1 MKVLASALLIGAL
14 LVGCGGHSE
23 STTSG
28 SAQVNGSGV
37 TFDNNS
43 VTLNRSGLPAARIG
57 ADGSLS
63 IAGKPVALNAAQQQA
78 MRGYYAQLQ
87 AVAKQGIEIGTKGA
101 AFGAH
106 AAGEALKGVLSGNP
120 DQIGEKIEAEA
131 EADTFKQHALQICD
145 RLVGLRTAQDAAA
158 SLIPAF
164 APYAS
169 LTQHDVEDCRK

>member
-1 MKVLASALLIGAL
+1 MKVLASALLMGAL

-57 ADGSLS
+57 ADGSLR

-120 DQIGEKIEAEA
+120 DPIGEKIEA

>member
-1 MKVLASALLIGAL
+1 MKVLASALLMGAL

-57 ADGSLS
+57 ADGSLR

-87 AVAKQGIEIGTKGA
+87 AVAKQGIEIGTKGR
-101 AFGAH
+101 
-106 AAGEALKGVLSGNP
+106 GVRCARGGRSAQGRAERQP
-120 DQIGEKIEAEA
+120 DQIGGKIEA

>member
-1 MKVLASALLIGAL
+1 
-14 LVGCGGHSE
+14 
-23 STTSG
+23 
-28 SAQVNGSGV
+28 
-37 TFDNNS
+37 
-43 VTLNRSGLPAARIG
+43 
-57 ADGSLS
+57 
-63 IAGKPVALNAAQQQA
+63 